1 MTATPQ
7 EQALPGGVPVGA
19 ATDVAAPLA
28 RSPRQLVW
36 RRLRRDRVAM
46 AALAF
51 LAVLALVAVCAP
63 LVVRVLGLTPP
74 NEQSTTALDAFGLPT
89 GPSGAHPFGV
99 DNLGRD
105 VLSRVLY
112 GARVSLEV
120 AVSSTVI
127 ALLLGTAVGMLAGYY
142 GGVVDTVLS
151 RALDVVLAFP
161 VFLLALGMAASCSTA
176 SGCLGG
182 VVKPGLG
189 VVVFVIAFASWPYV
203 GRLVR
208 GQVLTLRRREFVE
221 AARGLGFSDARV
233 MFGELLPNLSGPL
246 IVYATLIIP
255 TNILF
260 EAALSFLGVGVQPPD
275 ASWGSMIADA
285 ISRFDSAWWFMVFP
299 GVALLVTV
307 LAFNLLGDAL
317 QDALSGR

>member
-1 MTATPQ
+1 MAATPH
-7 EQALPGGVPVGA
+7 EPALTGGGTAGA
-19 ATDVAAPLA
+19 TVAAVAPVA

-36 RRLRRDRVAM
+36 SRLRCDRVAM
-46 AALAF
+46 VALGF
-51 LAVLALVAVCAP
+51 LVLLALTALLAP
-63 LVVRVLGLTPP
+63 LIVKLLGLTPP
-74 NEQSTTALDAFGLPT
+74 NEQSTAALDAFGLPT
-89 GPSGAHPFGV
+89 GPSASHPMGV

-105 VLSRVLY
+105 IFARVLY

-120 AVSSTVI
+120 ALISTAI
-127 ALLLGTAVGMLAGYY
+127 ALVLGTIVGTLAAYY
-142 GGVVDTVLS
+142 GGFVDTVLS
-151 RALDVVLAFP
+151 RGLDVVLAFP

-176 SGCLGG
+176 AGCLGG
-182 VVKPGLG
+182 AVKPGLG
-189 VVVFVIAFASWPYV
+189 VVIFVIAFASWPYV

-208 GQVLTLRRREFVE
+208 GQVLSLRRREFVE

-285 ISRFDSAWWFMVFP
+285 ISRFDSAWWFMLFP
-299 GVALLVTV
+299 GLALLATV